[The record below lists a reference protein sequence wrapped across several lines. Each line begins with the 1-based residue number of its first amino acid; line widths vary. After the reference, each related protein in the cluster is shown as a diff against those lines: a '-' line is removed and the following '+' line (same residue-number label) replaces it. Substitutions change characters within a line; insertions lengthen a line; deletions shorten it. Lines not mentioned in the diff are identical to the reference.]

1 MAYTKT
7 NGSRTMAE
15 LRQQGPRTMSRIA
28 RNSLRLSVLG
38 VLLGILALG
47 AGCQSSTGS
56 RTAGQ
61 VVDDATIQ
69 TRLKTALLRDPEIK
83 GLLINTQ
90 VRQGVVTLE
99 GRVSSREQQQA
110 VVGIA
115 AGIRGVVEVDDRLSV
130 VTE

>member
-1 MAYTKT
+1 
-7 NGSRTMAE
+7 MAE